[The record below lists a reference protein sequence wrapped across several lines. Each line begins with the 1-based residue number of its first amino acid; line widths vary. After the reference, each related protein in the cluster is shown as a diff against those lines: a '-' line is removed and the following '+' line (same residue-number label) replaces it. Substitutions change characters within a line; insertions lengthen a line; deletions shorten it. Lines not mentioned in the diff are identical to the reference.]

1 MCKVSYI
8 HSQISQ
14 VHDSS
19 SAVQTLDD
27 YFLPPVNRENN
38 VSNSTPAIY
47 GASFFFLLNKFMELL
62 YFCFLHFCK
71 NQGVIIYYSSL
82 YLYTK
87 AEEPKKKCSPV

>member
-19 SAVQTLDD
+19 SAIQTLDD

-47 GASFFFLLNKFMELL
+47 GAPLLLLSSFLQESGSNYLL
-62 YFCFLHFCK
+62 
-71 NQGVIIYYSSL
+71 
-82 YLYTK
+82 
-87 AEEPKKKCSPV
+87 